1 MERSGVEGCYRFLNR
16 VWRIAYYFINDL
28 PVETSEVDV
37 TKLSGKDKELYRLIH
52 HTIKRV
58 TDDIATRFNFNTA
71 ISAIM
76 ELVNGLYHYKDK
88 VEPREYNLAVVKE
101 AISTVIVLL
110 APFAP
115 HVAEELWEAIGQEE
129 SVHRAAWPEYLR
141 EALVQDEV
149 TIVIQING
157 KVKEKLTVAAG
168 LSQEELEQEVLAN
181 DKILGYERC
190 ICVHL
195 IIA

>member
-1 MERSGVEGCYRFLNR
+1 
-16 VWRIAYYFINDL
+16 
-28 PVETSEVDV
+28 
-37 TKLSGKDKELYRLIH
+37 
-52 HTIKRV
+52 
-58 TDDIATRFNFNTA
+58 
-71 ISAIM
+71 
-76 ELVNGLYHYKDK
+76 LYHYKDK

-115 HVAEELWEAIGQEE
+115 HVAEELWEATGQEE
-129 SVHRAAWPEYLR
+129 SVHRAAWPEYRR

-181 DKILGYERC
+181 DKVKDLLRDKE
-190 ICVHL
+190 L
-195 IIA
+195 KKAIIVPGKLANLVVG